1 MKKAQ
6 LLRRIL
12 DVAMTAL
19 SVLLMGGIFA
29 FPDDAVHEIL
39 GTALIVLWI
48 AHNVLNRA
56 FYKSLPRG
64 TYTARRI
71 AMVCVNGAL
80 LACCLLLAVSGIMLS
95 NRVFAFLG
103 IGRGMGFARAAHLVS
118 SHWYYILMAVHF
130 SLHIGAL
137 ASSVPLFKKLPPGA
151 ADPRSRRAGKT
162 AVRAAVL
169 LVCIYGVHAFFLR
182 GYWKYL
188 FLTQPFFFF
197 DTERGFAL
205 FLADYC
211 SLFVL
216 FSAVSCCVFRL
227 LPGGNRHHTES

>member
-1 MKKAQ
+1 MKKGTGARIS
-6 LLRRIL
+6 RRIL
-12 DVAMTAL
+12 DVLMTVI
-19 SVLLMGGIFA
+19 SVLLMGGLQA

-71 AMVCVNGAL
+71 VMVCVNGAL
-80 LACCLLLAVSGIMLS
+80 IACCLLLAVSGIMLS

-103 IGRGMGFARAAHLVS
+103 IDRGMGFARAAHLAA
-118 SHWYYILMAVHF
+118 SHWYYILI
-130 SLHIGAL
+130 SLHFLLHAGAL
-137 ASSVPLFKKLPPGA
+137 ASSVPLPGKLQCRTGA
-151 ADPRSRRAGKT
+151 I
-162 AVRAAVL
+162 AVRAVLL
-169 LVCIYGVHAFFLR
+169 LVCVYGAYAFFLR

-205 FLADYC
+205 LIADYC
-211 SLFVL
+211 SMFVL
-216 FSAVSCCVFRL
+216 FSVIFHFSFRFV
-227 LPGGNRHHTES
+227 PKGRKDS